1 MTLPWFYAHWILI
14 GSLSKVLLTELFT
27 SRSPSKCRFTVKYFF
42 MKIFKY
48 FEGQSQRQRLADQE
62 RQIFGVES
70 NRQRHRWQIFLVVF
84 IRSYFKPIRVRSTE
98 NEELEVFNLLHGN
111 KSQAGTSSTS
121 YQKDGKSDDKDVIM
135 NAVQYRRASLQV
147 YH

>member
-1 MTLPWFYAHWILI
+1 M
-14 GSLSKVLLTELFT
+14 KV
-27 SRSPSKCRFTVKYFF
+27 RVRDR
-42 MKIFKY
+42 
-48 FEGQSQRQRLADQE
+48 G
-62 RQIFGVES
+62 
-70 NRQRHRWQIFLVVF
+70 WQIKRDKSSELRATDRDTGDKYFLVVF
-84 IRSYFKPIRVRSTE
+84 IRRYFKHIRVRSTE
-98 NEELEVFNLLHGN
+98 KEELEVFNLLHGN

>member
-27 SRSPSKCRFTVKYFF
+27 SRSPSKCRLTVKYFF
-42 MKIFKY
+42 MKILKY

-70 NRQRHRWQIFLVVF
+70 NRQRHRWQIFFVVF
-84 IRSYFKPIRVRSTE
+84 IRRYFKHIRVRSTE
-98 NEELEVFNLLHGN
+98 KEELEVFNLLHGN